1 MKCLTIMGS
10 AFPNGSQVDR
20 LLESW
25 YNRDITK
32 KRGSTMDREG
42 SPQIRK
48 LGKDYYIKAEDVIA
62 VLDFFAEDCLADLM
76 AIEDDEMTE
85 FDLGFFEGAAEN
97 LDDLSKT
104 IKLFITEKRLNKIKT
119 LEDFEQEFPT
129 TKFQRNRT
137 ISKIE

>member
-1 MKCLTIMGS
+1 MGS
-10 AFPNGSQVDR
+10 EFPKGSQLDR
-20 LLESW
+20 LLERW

-48 LGKDYYIKAEDVIA
+48 LGKDYYIKAEDVVA

-76 AIEDDEMTE
+76 AIDDDEMTE

-104 IKLFITEKRLNKIKT
+104 IKLMVTEKRLNKIKT
-119 LEDFEQEFPT
+119 LEDFNEEFPT
-129 TKFQRNRT
+129 AKFQRNRT
-137 ISKIE
+137 ITKIE

>member
-1 MKCLTIMGS
+1 MGS
-10 AFPNGSQVDR
+10 EFPKGSQLDR
-20 LLESW
+20 LLELW

-76 AIEDDEMTE
+76 AIDDDEMTE

-119 LEDFEQEFPT
+119 LEDFTKEFPE

-137 ISKIE
+137 ITKIE

>member
-1 MKCLTIMGS
+1 MGS
-10 AFPNGSQVDR
+10 EFPKGSQLDR
-20 LLESW
+20 LLELW

-48 LGKDYYIKAEDVIA
+48 LGKDYYIKAEDVVA

-76 AIEDDEMTE
+76 AIDDDEMTE

-104 IKLFITEKRLNKIKT
+104 IKLMVTEKRLNKIKT
-119 LEDFEQEFPT
+119 LEDFNEEFPT
-129 TKFQRNRT
+129 AKFQRNRT
-137 ISKIE
+137 ITKIE

>member
-1 MKCLTIMGS
+1 MGS
-10 AFPNGSQVDR
+10 EFPKGSQLDR
-20 LLESW
+20 LLERW

-76 AIEDDEMTE
+76 AIDDDEMTE

-119 LEDFEQEFPT
+119 LEDFTKEFPE

-137 ISKIE
+137 ITKIE